1 MSYSR
6 CQYEKKMQNSNLLVH
21 LLLILPLNNNVGKTS
36 RLSVIICLS
45 EISYRRKSCI
55 VDLEGS
61 KPILSYT
68 HPSGKYFQNY

>member
-21 LLLILPLNNNVGKTS
+21 LLFILPLNDNVGKTS
-36 RLSVIICLS
+36 HLSVILCFN

-55 VDLEGS
+55 VDLEGF

-68 HPSGKYFQNY
+68 QPFEKYFLYY